1 MYAYSAESGGEP
13 TITDT
18 TSIFCTEVLPSS
30 YPSGLSNDIE
40 KHYLSTYG
48 GSNFVIMADP
58 TEYQT
63 WVEDILPN
71 RDLTEELAPL
81 VLQPG

>member
-1 MYAYSAESGGEP
+1 MYAYSAESGGAP
-13 TITDT
+13 RITDAI
-18 TSIFCTEVLPSS
+18 SIFCTEVLPSS
-30 YPSGLSNDIE
+30 YPSALSSDIE

-58 TEYQT
+58 TEYRA
-63 WVEDILPN
+63 WVEDVLPN
-71 RDLTEELAPL
+71 RDLTEELVPL